1 MDDVSRTRRFV
12 ELSLDKHD
20 WSPSPL
26 LGQVVLVTSVNA
38 HGVIDV
44 APKSWVS
51 MAAFAGPI
59 VGFGCNV
66 EHGTHRNIESTGEFV
81 INVPDGS
88 LAERT
93 WNMVGSHRD
102 ERITESGLTL
112 QRGRTVAV
120 PFVVEC
126 PAHLECHHYQT
137 VAFSGG
143 EVFIFGTISSI
154 AVEEACLTAE
164 LSERYSALNPFFFLE
179 GGSYATLGEP
189 HQATHPE
196 QDG

>member
-1 MDDVSRTRRFV
+1 MSRPRRFV
-12 ELSLDKHD
+12 ELSLDKHS

-26 LGQVVLVTSVNA
+26 LGQVVLVTSVDA

-44 APKSWVS
+44 APKSWAS

-66 EHGTHRNIESTGEFV
+66 DHGTYRNIESTGEFV

-93 WNMVGSHRD
+93 WNMLASPRD
-102 ERITESGLTL
+102 ERIPQSGLTL
-112 QRGRTVAV
+112 RRGRTVAA

-126 PAHLECHHYQT
+126 PAHLECHLYQT
-137 VAFSGG
+137 IAFPKG

-154 AVEEACLTAE
+154 AVEEACLTDE
-164 LSERYSALNPFFFLE
+164 LSERYHALNPFFLLE
-179 GGSYATLGEP
+179 GGWYATLGEP
-189 HQATHPE
+189 RQATHPE
-196 QDG
+196 QED